1 MRRIKGGDFLPL
13 LILKGETSVEK
24 SAKDIIAEAV
34 KKGQKN
40 LSEHQS
46 KLFLK
51 AYGIPVTRE
60 QMAASPDEAVKI
72 AKEMG
77 FPIVL
82 KGESPE
88 LTHKTE
94 MNVIELNISTED
106 EVRKAYDRI
115 MATGV
120 VPKGGILV
128 QEMIKGQRE
137 LVVGLSRDPQF
148 GPCVMFGLG
157 GIYTEILRDVSFR
170 VAPLTEFDAMQ
181 MMDEIKA
188 KKILDEFRGK
198 PAVDKSLLAKALIAV
213 GQIGLDYNE
222 VKELDINP
230 LIISGDKP
238 VAVDA
243 LVILGNGKK

>member
-1 MRRIKGGDFLPL
+1 LKGG
-13 LILKGETSVEK
+13 TSVEK
-24 SAKDIIAEAV
+24 SAKEILAEAV
-34 KKGQKN
+34 KRGQKN

-46 KLFLK
+46 KLFLE

-60 QMAASPDEAVKI
+60 ELAPTPDDAVKI
-72 AKEMG
+72 AQKIG
-77 FPIVL
+77 YPVVL

-94 MNVIELNISTED
+94 MNVIELNLAD
-106 EVRKAYDRI
+106 ERQVRAAYERI
-115 MATGV
+115 MGTGV

-157 GIYTEILRDVSFR
+157 GIYTELLRDVSFR
-170 VAPLTEFDAMQ
+170 VAPLTEYDALQ
-181 MMDEIKA
+181 MMDEIRA

-198 PAVDKSLLAKALIAV
+198 PAVDRKLLAKMLIAV
-213 GQIGLDYNE
+213 GQIGLDYE
-222 VKELDINP
+222 QVSELDINP
-230 LIISGDKP
+230 LIISGNRP

>member
-1 MRRIKGGDFLPL
+1 MEKTSKSL
-13 LILKGETSVEK
+13 LK
-24 SAKDIIAEAV
+24 EAL

-46 KLFLK
+46 KLFLE
-51 AYGIPVTRE
+51 AHGVPVTRE
-60 QMAASPDEAVKI
+60 EMAATPDEAVKI
-72 AKEMG
+72 AKKIG
-77 FPIVL
+77 FPVVL

-94 MNVIELNISTED
+94 MNVIELNIVSE
-106 EVRKAYDRI
+106 EQVRTAYERI
-115 MATGV
+115 MGTGV

-137 LVVGLSRDPQF
+137 LVIGLSRDPQF

-157 GIYTEILRDVSFR
+157 GIYTELLRDVSFR
-170 VAPLTEFDAMQ
+170 VAPLSEYDALQ

-188 KKILDEFRGK
+188 RKILDEFRGK
-198 PAVDKSLLAKALIAV
+198 PAVDRKALAKTLIAV
-213 GQIGLDYNE
+213 GQIGLDYEE

-230 LIISGDKP
+230 LIISGNKP

-243 LVILGNGKK
+243 LVILSNGGK